1 MWREITKNKDGD
13 LAYEPTDLEMRDA
26 YNTVRAE
33 LDEDDESLPDLTQW
47 YQQDEEAE
55 RQTQI
60 RMHTNIRSEGEYGH
74 RRVRPRRA
82 CQFVEDEADESD

>member
-1 MWREITKNKDGD
+1 MWRDITRHKDD
-13 LAYEPTDLEMRDA
+13 NEPTDLQIRDA
-26 YNTVRAE
+26 YNTLRAE

-55 RQTQI
+55 RQADI
-60 RMHTNIRSEGEYGH
+60 RMHANIRSEGGYSH